1 MNFIMSTIAKAG
13 VLERKTKTSN
23 EAQNT
28 QVDTKYISNVQGR
41 QAALELTLPQTRFFP
56 EASL

>member
-28 QVDTKYISNVQGR
+28 QVDIKYISNVQGR
-41 QAALELTLPQTRFFP
+41 QAA
-56 EASL
+56 